1 MDPNT
6 RLLALATGLPSTTGG
21 EALPERS
28 AADRDFLRQAIGSVQ
43 GVKQFVPKL
52 HSYMTTNRNAS
63 DAEEV
68 RLTALDD
75 IDGAVEDGLNA
86 DAFIAM
92 KGHHVVS
99 ALIQGQ
105 GYSEEE
111 KTIAL
116 HVLAATSMNHT
127 QAQAAFL
134 LDGTFDMLCGLTPP
148 SYETLYAVACACR
161 GHPPSMCHYQ
171 TKHNGVQS
179 LVAIV
184 SCKETHVRLRQCA
197 CRFLNDVLFEGG
209 VVTGAELVAML
220 PMVTSEELETHRAF
234 VRCLRTAVNL
244 TWKEKSVETW
254 APEERAKVKTF
265 VVGVT
270 DEESIEARAEI
281 LSRLP

>member
-6 RLLALATGLPSTTGG
+6 RLLALATGLPSAGG
-21 EALPERS
+21 APPPERS

-52 HSYMTTNRNAS
+52 HSYMTTNRNAEN
-63 DAEEV
+63 AEDV
-68 RLTALDD
+68 RLTCLDD

-105 GYSEEE
+105 GFSDEE

-116 HVLAATSMNHT
+116 HVLAASSMNHT
-127 QAQAAFL
+127 GAQAAYL
-134 LDGTFDMLCGLTPP
+134 LDGTFDMLCQLSPP

-161 GHPPSMCHYQ
+161 GHPPSMIHYR
-171 TKHNGVQS
+171 TTHNGVAN

-184 SCKETHVRLRQCA
+184 SAKETSVRLRQCA
-197 CRFLNDVLFEGG
+197 VRFLNDVMFEGG
-209 VVTGAELVAML
+209 IITGADLVSLL
-220 PMVTSEELETHRAF
+220 PMVTSEELETQRAF
-234 VRCLRTAVNL
+234 VRVLRTAV
-244 TWKEKSVETW
+244 TQVETW
-254 APEERAKVKTF
+254 APEERAKAKTF
-265 VVGVT
+265 VLGVT
-270 DEESIEARAEI
+270 DEESLEARAAI
-281 LSRLP
+281 LSKLN